1 MQHLTILHK
10 GTDEVAE
17 NSLFVIVSETL
28 FFHRDIDFG
37 EYEYEND
44 YKDECDVNV
53 AWWIAED
60 VK

>member
-1 MQHLTILHK
+1 MILHK

-17 NSLFVIVSETL
+17 NSLLVIVGETL

-44 YKDECDVNV
+44 NKDECDVNV
-53 AWWIAED
+53 A
-60 VK
+60 